1 MRFFCLLYVTICL
14 LACKAKK
21 DANAVIAEH
30 ETLFECPENGACS
43 FEIFENKSLQIITDE
58 IQGTYPKIEN
68 GAHLVLKFEYKKTGN
83 SKYEDSGYR
92 EEIFIEIDKNNLEF
106 ETEDLQPHKLF
117 YARWCFCKGQTG
129 YYKIKKGEL
138 SITRIDNKKVELHL
152 NFKIDEV
159 PQIITEINHSF
170 DIQ

>member
-1 MRFFCLLYVTICL
+1 MRFFCLLYLTVCL
-14 LACKAKK
+14 LACKTKK
-21 DANAVIAEH
+21 DINTTNTVYEAP
-30 ETLFECPENGACS
+30 FKCPENGICS
-43 FEIFENKSLQIITDE
+43 FEVLENKSLKIITDE
-58 IQGTYPKIEN
+58 MQGTYPKMVN
-68 GAHLVLKFEYKKTGN
+68 GSNFVLKFEYKKTGN

-117 YARWCFCKGQTG
+117 FARWCFCKGQTG

>member
-1 MRFFCLLYVTICL
+1 MRFFCLLYVAICL

-68 GAHLVLKFEYKKTGN
+68 GAHLVLKFEYKKVGN
-83 SKYEDSGYR
+83 SNYEDSGYR
-92 EEIFIEIDKNNLEF
+92 EEIFIELDKNNLEF
-106 ETEDLQPHKLF
+106 ETEDLQSQKLF
-117 YARWCFCKGQTG
+117 FARWCYCKGQTG
-129 YYKIKKGEL
+129 YYKINQGKL
-138 SITRIDNKKVELHL
+138 MITKIDDKNFQLQL
-152 NFKIDEV
+152 NFKTEEV
-159 PQIITEINHSF
+159 PQIITGITHNFST
-170 DIQ
+170 Q